1 MWGAV
6 GPFDKKQAALLKH
19 WERGC
24 RKWGG
29 SWWAPGGAFQP
40 RGAAS
45 AKALGQGWV
54 LWLEARG
61 AGVV

>member
-1 MWGAV
+1 MCSAERASRGRAWGAV

-19 WERGC
+19 WERDC

-45 AKALGQGWV
+45 AKALG
-54 LWLEARG
+54 
-61 AGVV
+61 